1 MRTALLAFVSL
12 ALAGVPAARAAEP
25 DYATLQQ
32 EVKVL
37 KQMVQDLQRRM
48 AAIEGRSGAPAQGT
62 HPAPQAAQPGPQ
74 AAQPAPQMAQP
85 APQVAQPAPHT
96 AQTVPQAAP
105 IAAAQPGASPSYMS
119 PEALL
124 KASWNQVEKGMDQ
137 AAVTALLGAP
147 STTFLLDGRRVW
159 YYYYPGTG
167 RGSVFFTDAGRV
179 SSYQSPFLGFGW

>member
-12 ALAGVPAARAAEP
+12 SLAGVPAARAAEP
-25 DYATLQQ
+25 DYATLQH
-32 EVKVL
+32 EFKVL

-48 AAIEGRSGAPAQGT
+48 AAIEGRSGATAQG
-62 HPAPQAAQPGPQ
+62 
-74 AAQPAPQMAQP
+74 
-85 APQVAQPAPHT
+85 AQPAPHT

-105 IAAAQPGASPSYMS
+105 IAAARPGASPGYMS